1 MTPLPHGGPRVLPH
15 LSRFSAY
22 LLMMLGAMV
31 AFVGAFY
38 AHVQIEGKLQ
48 QAHTM
53 RLKSLLLANELRQSS
68 NDLTR
73 LVRTYVITGDV
84 AFKNQFQSVLGIRD
98 GTEPRP
104 KDYGPSY
111 WDFAATG
118 RTLPQASGVSQPLLD
133 LMRQAGFTD
142 SEFAQ
147 LAQSK
152 AKSDEL
158 TRLEFEAMALVEADN
173 PPDPTKRLQAIQ
185 MLHDES
191 FHHAKVDIMRPI
203 SEFDRLVNDRTL
215 TAVQEAASQTAQMRL
230 VLIALGLFFL
240 YLLWAVSRQLYA
252 ILGCSAPELQHTISR
267 LGSGDFFSPVEV
279 QEDRQ
284 NSVLGWVVE
293 TQKRLAKL
301 ELLQFKAIVDSSDD
315 AIIGK
320 TTTGIITSWNRGAER
335 IFGYTAEEAIGQ
347 PMLMLIP
354 PDRAEEEPAILAR
367 ICRGEQVEH
376 FETVRRR
383 KDGRLINIS
392 TTISPIRDHTGKV
405 IGASKIARD
414 VTQAKM
420 AESEIHRLAYYDS
433 LTGLPNRRLLYDRLN
448 HAMRTSRRHGQGCA
462 IMFIDLDNFKTLNDT
477 RGHDVGDLLL
487 QQVGQRLGTCVRE
500 GDTVARFGGDEF
512 VVVLEGQS
520 QNTTLAADRAETV
533 GGKILDLLSQPY
545 LLDGHQHYC
554 TPSIGI
560 TLFSGGPCTTDELL
574 KQADLAMYR
583 SKSLGRNTMRFFDP
597 EMQTIVDQHALMER
611 DIREALNEGQ
621 FRLHYQPQMGREG
634 CLSGAEALLRWHH
647 PTRGMIPPGDFI
659 PRAEETGQIL
669 QLGRWVLETA
679 CEQLAAWSKRSGF
692 ERLTIAVNVSARQFY
707 QADFTQ
713 QLLDMLDRTGV
724 NPRQLKLELTESMLA
739 LHVEEIIQKMSILK
753 AHGVRFSL
761 DDFGTGYSSLA
772 YLKRMPLDELKIDQ
786 GFVRDV
792 LTDAND
798 AAIAKMIVVLA
809 DSMGI
814 EVMAEGVETE
824 AQRDFLATLGCGS
837 YQGYL
842 LSRPLP
848 IEFFETF
855 VNQHAASMVQKN
867 TTRCIA
873 DTSPVWSTA
882 GSLGKILK

>member
-1 MTPLPHGGPRVLPH
+1 MTLQLPSGRHTLSNM
-15 LSRFSAY
+15 SRFSAY
-22 LLMMLGAMV
+22 LLMMLGTMV

-48 QAHTM
+48 RAHTM
-53 RLKSLLLANELRQSS
+53 RLNSLLLAEELRQSS

-84 AFKNQFQSVLGIRD
+84 AFKTQFQSVLGIRD
-98 GTEPRP
+98 GTVPRP
-104 KDYGPSY
+104 LDYGPSY
-111 WDFAATG
+111 WDFAAAGPGQTDTAG
-118 RTLPQASGVSQPLLD
+118 RAQPLLD

-142 SEFAQ
+142 NEFAQ
-147 LAQSK
+147 LAESK

-158 TRLEFEAMALVEADN
+158 TRIEFEAMALVEADT
-173 PPDPTKRLQAIQ
+173 PPDPSKRLRAIQ
-185 MLHDES
+185 LLHDEG
-191 FHHAKVDIMRPI
+191 FHRAKVNIMRPI
-203 SEFDRLVNDRTL
+203 SEFDRMVNDRTL
-215 TAVQEAASQTAQMRL
+215 AAVQEAETHTTQMRL
-230 VLIALGLFFL
+230 LLTALGLFFL

-267 LGSGDFFSPVEV
+267 LGTGDFFSPIEV
-279 QEDRQ
+279 PQDRL

-293 TQKRLAKL
+293 TQKRLAKM

-335 IFGYTAEEAIGQ
+335 IFGYTSLEAIGQ

-367 ICRGEQVEH
+367 ISRGEQVDH

-383 KDGRLINIS
+383 KDGQLINIS
-392 TTISPIRDHTGKV
+392 STISPILDHTGKV

-414 VTQAKM
+414 ITQAKVT
-420 AESEIHRLAYYDS
+420 ESEIHRLAYYDT

-448 HAMRTSRRHGQGCA
+448 HAMLTARRQGYGCA

-487 QQVGQRLGTCVRE
+487 QQVAQRLSTCVRE

-512 VVVLEGQS
+512 VVILEGQS
-520 QNTTLAADRAETV
+520 QNASLAADRAETV
-533 GGKILDLLSQPY
+533 GGKILKLLSEPY
-545 LLDGHQHYC
+545 VLAGHQHYC

-560 TLFSGGPCTTDELL
+560 TLFSGGTCTTDELL
-574 KQADLAMYR
+574 KQADLAMYC
-583 SKSLGRNTMRFFDP
+583 SKSLGRNTIRFFDP
-597 EMQTIVDQHALMER
+597 EMQTIVDQHAMIER
-611 DIREALNEGQ
+611 DMRLALGECQ
-621 FRLHYQPQMGREG
+621 FKLHYQPQMGNDG
-634 CLSGAEALLRWHH
+634 NLSGAEALLRWHH
-647 PTRGMIPPGDFI
+647 PTRGLIPPGHFI

-669 QLGRWVLETA
+669 QLGRWVIETA
-679 CEQLAAWSKRSGF
+679 CAQLVDWSTKPGF
-692 ERLTIAVNVSARQFY
+692 DRLTIAVNVSARQFY
-707 QADFTQ
+707 QADFAQ
-713 QLLDMLDRTGV
+713 QLLEVLQRTGA

-739 LHVEEIIQKMSILK
+739 LHVEEIIEKMSLLK
-753 AHGVRFSL
+753 SSGVRFSL

-792 LTDAND
+792 LTDTND
-798 AAIAKMIVVLA
+798 AAIAKMVVVLA

-814 EVMAEGVETE
+814 DVMAEGVETE
-824 AQRDFLATLGCGS
+824 PQREFLATLGCGA

-848 IEFFETF
+848 IELFETF
-855 VNQHAASMVQKN
+855 VNQRTEVQGRDK
-867 TTRCIA
+867 A
-873 DTSPVWSTA
+873 VA
-882 GSLGKILK
+882 